1 MVFPEK
7 FVDFDQIWL
16 KTPLKHINYAD
27 MVLIRENI
35 ISMTQREK
43 IEKLIDIIQQL
54 GYKVFEEDF
63 NKDTNSKYYILTCK
77 SNMTI

>member
-7 FVDFDQIWL
+7 FIDFDQIWL
-16 KTPLKHINYAD
+16 KTSLKHIDYAD
-27 MVLIRENI
+27 MVLTRESI

-43 IEKLIDIIQQL
+43 IEKLMNIIQQL

-63 NKDTNSKYYILTCK
+63 NKDTNSKHHYYLYLQI
-77 SNMTI
+77 